1 MSTAIARNG
10 EGEQPIYDSG
20 SIKVLKGL
28 DAVRKRPG
36 MYIGDTDDGSGL
48 HHMVYEV
55 VDNSID
61 EALAGYC
68 DRVEVV
74 LNPDGSVTVRDN
86 GRGIPVD
93 IHATEGV
100 SAAEV
105 IMTQLHAGGKFDQN
119 SYKVSGGLHGVG
131 VSVVNALSE
140 RLDLR
145 IWRDG
150 NEHFMRFKHGEP
162 EAPLAI
168 VGKADGRKGT
178 EVTFLAS
185 KQTFTK
191 TDYDF
196 DTLEHRLRE
205 LAFLNSGVK
214 LALTDARGVEPKT
227 VELHYEGGLQAFV
240 GYLDR
245 SKTPLHAPP
254 IALRGERDGLTVE
267 VAMQWNDSYHETMLC
282 FTNNIPQR
290 DGGTHLAGFRAAL
303 TRTVNNYAAG
313 SALGKKEKITLSG
326 DDAREGLTC
335 VLSVKVPD
343 PKFSSQTKDKLVSS
357 EVRPVVESLVGE
369 GLDRWFEEHPTDA
382 KRVIAKAIE
391 AAAAREAAR
400 KARELTR
407 RKGALDISSLPGK
420 LADCQE
426 RDPALSELF
435 IVEGDS
441 AGGSA
446 KQGRDR
452 RFQAILPLRGK
463 ILNVERARFDKMLSS
478 AEIGTLIAAMGTG
491 IGPED
496 FDVEKT
502 RYHRII
508 IMTDAD
514 VDGSHIRT
522 LLLTFF
528 YRQMPALIER
538 GFLYIAQPPL
548 YRAKRGSSEVY
559 LKDDR
564 ALENHL
570 IEAGIADAVLNLHGG
585 GQRAG
590 GDLRTLVDQ
599 ARSIKVM
606 LHPLARRVGS
616 LPVVE
621 QSAVAGALNPEILG
635 DEARATQVGEY
646 IAKRLN
652 TLFPAGERGWTG
664 KADGTGGLALTRTL
678 RGVTERYVIDG
689 QMVRSAEAM
698 RLDAMAVE
706 LQKLYAHP
714 AQLVVKPRKE
724 PKGAKAEAAAPAAE
738 GETAAAEP
746 DKGGKLQITGP
757 VSLIDTVLD
766 HGRRGMVVQRYK
778 GLGEMNP
785 EQLWETTLD
794 PNVRT
799 LLQVKVS
806 HADEAGEIFSTLM
819 GDLVEPRRD
828 FIQANALKVANLD
841 V

>member
-1 MSTAIARNG
+1 MTQQTPEPAAGPSAVVSAYDASAIT
-10 EGEQPIYDSG
+10 
-20 SIKVLKGL
+20 VLRGL

-61 EALAGYC
+61 EALAGHC
-68 DRVEVV
+68 DRIDVT
-74 LNPDGSVTVRDN
+74 LNGDGSVTVRDN

-93 IHATEGV
+93 IHAEEGV

-105 IMTQLHAGGKFDQN
+105 IMTQLHAGGKFNQN

-140 RLDLR
+140 RLDLT

-150 NEHFMRFKHGEP
+150 KEWFLRFRHGDP
-162 EAPLAI
+162 EAPLAA
-168 VGKADGRKGT
+168 VGDADGRRGT
-178 EVTFLAS
+178 EITFLPS
-185 KQTFTK
+185 KETFTK
-191 TDYDF
+191 TEF
-196 DTLEHRLRE
+196 DHATLEHRLRE
-205 LAFLNSGVK
+205 LAFLNSGVR
-214 LALTDARGVEPKT
+214 LVLIDARGVEEKRT
-227 VELHYEGGLQAFV
+227 ELYYEGGLEAFV
-240 GYLDR
+240 RYLDR
-245 SKTPLHAPP
+245 SKTALIDPP
-254 IALRGERDGLTVE
+254 ILIAGEREGVTVE
-267 VAMQWNDSYHETMLC
+267 VAMQWTDSYHETMLC

-290 DGGTHLAGFRAAL
+290 DGGTHLAGFRGAL
-303 TRTVNNYAAG
+303 TRQINAYSLESGIA
-313 SALGKKEKITLSG
+313 KKEKVQITG

-357 EVRPVVESLVGE
+357 EVRPIVESVVNDKLGS
-369 GLDRWFEEHPTDA
+369 WFEEHPAEA
-382 KRVIAKAIE
+382 KRIVAKVVE

-407 RKGALDISSLPGK
+407 RKGALDMASLPGK

-426 RDPALSELF
+426 RDPALSEIFL
-435 IVEGDS
+435 VEGDS

-478 AEIGTLIAAMGTG
+478 AEIGTLIAALGTG
-491 IGPED
+491 IGPEE
-496 FDVEKT
+496 FDVSKA
-502 RYHRII
+502 RYHKII

-528 YRQMPALIER
+528 YRQMPAVIEK
-538 GFLYIAQPPL
+538 GYLFIAQPPL

-564 ALENHL
+564 ALESYL
-570 IEAGIADAVLNLHGG
+570 VTSGLDDAVLELGDG
-585 GQRAG
+585 AQIAGPELRRLVERAS
-590 GDLRTLVDQ
+590 Q
-599 ARSIKVM
+599 AKQSMR
-606 LHPLARRVGS
+606 PLMRKVGS
-616 LPVVE
+616 MAVVE
-621 QSAVAGALNPEILG
+621 QAAIAGALNPAVLS
-635 DEARATQVGEY
+635 DEQRATAAADY
-646 IAKRLN
+646 IARRLD
-652 TLFPAGERGWTG
+652 LLARPEERGWAG
-664 KADGTGGLALTRTL
+664 RVGPDGGLLFSRTL
-678 RGVTERYVIDG
+678 SGVTDRHVIDLALI
-689 QMVRSAEAM
+689 RSGEAH
-698 RLDAMAVE
+698 RLDAMA
-706 LQKLYAHP
+706 
-714 AQLVVKPRKE
+714 AQLQTTY
-724 PKGAKAEAAAPAAE
+724 AKHARLKVGDVEIAV
-738 GETAAAEP
+738 
-746 DKGGKLQITGP
+746 TGP
-757 VSLIDTVLD
+757 VSLIDAVMEL
-766 HGRRGMVVQRYK
+766 GRKGVAVSRYK

-794 PNVRT
+794 PNARS
-799 LLQVKVS
+799 LLQVRVS
-806 HADEAGEIFSTLM
+806 HADEAEEVFSTLM

-828 FIQANALKVANLD
+828 FIQSNALSVANLD